1 MAARGYL
8 QIKTL
13 FNLNDTGKKYV
24 LAVHSQSGKMAA
36 QFVYE
41 NKDAMAGLVLLGTSH
56 PRDIDLSSVTVP
68 IVKFMRSLVI
78 TVLS

>member
-1 MAARGYL
+1 MATRGYL

-13 FNLNDTGKKYV
+13 FNLNDTGRKYV
-24 LAVHSQSGKMAA
+24 LAVHSQGGKMAA

-41 NKDAMAGLVLLGTSH
+41 NKDAMAGLVLLWTSH